1 MTNEVPGPS
10 GQWIQKKATLVVP
23 NMVKNV
29 HNHVSVQTGEEFS
42 MEFLQDRFAA
52 RRGPAVTDMIE
63 NCENKVGL
71 NYNQNYQLG
80 YQDLTGIL
88 GLRRMDSETKD
99 FWREAQILS
108 NLHQPNV
115 VAFYGVVP
123 DGAGGTLATVT
134 EFMVSGSLRH
144 ALLKTDRSL
153 DRHRKLIIAMD
164 AAFGME
170 YLHLK
175 NIS

>member
-1 MTNEVPGPS
+1 MTNEVPGLS

-42 MEFLQDRFAA
+42 MEFLQDHFAA
-52 RRGPAVTDMIE
+52 RRGPAVTDMVE
-63 NCENKVGL
+63 NCENK
-71 NYNQNYQLG
+71 
-80 YQDLTGIL
+80 
-88 GLRRMDSETKD
+88 TKD

-108 NLHQPNV
+108 NLHHPNV

-170 YLHLK
+170 YLHSK